1 MSVGEMTSRSTFL
14 DTSRFG
20 GEAFL
25 IWLRIA
31 ALSFGGRAG
40 QIAVMALH
48 NIAVGATILAGALA
62 FCMMEASIAMAD
74 QASFTEDAVGASPK
88 GWTATMTG
96 KGNPKWTVE
105 EDPTARSKARVVR
118 QSGTATFPLLLK
130 EGTSLK
136 NGFVEIWFRAISGSE
151 DRAAGI
157 VWRARDAN
165 NYYVVRANALED
177 NVVAYRTVNGTRSAL
192 DIVGRKG
199 GYGVNV
205 PVPSG
210 QWHALRV
217 EFAGSHFKVI
227 FNGKPAFEVEDGTFS
242 EAGQIGL
249 WTKADSVMAF
259 DDVSY
264 GAAR

>member
-1 MSVGEMTSRSTFL
+1 MSASEITGRSTLL
-14 DTSRFG
+14 DRFRFG
-20 GEAFL
+20 SAAFRA
-25 IWLRIA
+25 WLRFA
-31 ALSFGGRAG
+31 APSFGGPTDR
-40 QIAVMALH
+40 IMPMHPH
-48 NIAVGATILAGALA
+48 NIAIRATILTGTLI

-74 QASFTEDAVGASPK
+74 QASFADDTVGTSPK

-96 KGNPKWTVE
+96 KGNPKWAVE
-105 EDPTARSKARVVR
+105 DDPTARSKTRVVK
-118 QSGTATFPLLLK
+118 QLGTATYPLLLK
-130 EGTSLK
+130 DGTRLK
-136 NGFVEIWFRAISGSE
+136 DGFVEIWFRAISGSE

-177 NVVAYRTVNGTRSAL
+177 NVVAYKTVNGTRSAL

-210 QWHALRV
+210 EWHALRV

-249 WTKADSVMAF
+249 WTKADSVTAF